1 MAETTKKTI
10 VSPQTGD
17 KYTHIHHKSGQIGR
31 AHV

>member
-17 KYTHIHHKSGQIGR
+17 KYTTDR
-31 AHV
+31 PFCPEARLRR